1 MAIDLG
7 PDGLTL
13 GSTTVSDWDD
23 VGGGKV
29 LQMQTVTKTDY
40 FSTSSTSF
48 TDVTGLSVSI
58 TPSSTSNK
66 ILVLAS
72 VTSSGG
78 ATSLGQIRMT
88 VNGSA
93 IHVGD
98 ASGSRTQASAA
109 AYNYGIEALL
119 PSNGISFV
127 HSPSS
132 TSAQTYKVQLRNN
145 TGGTGTNKAAV
156 NGTGYDG
163 NNGSYART
171 ASSITV
177 LEIQG

>member
-13 GSTTVSDWDD
+13 GSTTINDWDD
-23 VGGGKV
+23 VGGGKL

-40 FSTSSTSF
+40 FSTSSTSY
-48 TDVTGLSVSI
+48 TNVTGLAVSI
-58 TPSSTSNK
+58 TPSSTSSK

-72 VTSSGG
+72 VTFAGG
-78 ATSLGQIRMT
+78 YSALGQIRMT
-88 VNGSA
+88 VNNSA
-93 IHVGD
+93 IHIGD
-98 ASGSRTQASAA
+98 SSGSRTQASAA
-109 AYNYGIEALL
+109 AQNYQNEGNL
-119 PSNGISFV
+119 PSSGISFV

-132 TSAQTYKVQLRNN
+132 TSTQTYRVQLRNN
-145 TGGTGTNKAAV
+145 QGGTGTNKAAV

-163 NNGSYART
+163 DNGSYCRT